1 MAAAGSAVGLGNLWG
16 FAYRA
21 SQGGGGAFLILY
33 LLIVLVVCLP
43 VLVAEMVLGR
53 STGQSP
59 LMAPVKAAGPRWQ
72 PVALRHEAPD
82 PWLGAATSGPSCN
95 MTRTRPAT
103 KAGKREM
110 FGKITIVKAKPAKK
124 AAKAEA
130 KEEPLVVM
138 KGKRLLDGDEE
149 FVVYKRAKQRLE
161 NDDGDDELFDG
172 AFYHKAGEEVTSANY
187 KDVCEWSGI
196 VEVAEWRKAAMA
208 ADAKAEGEAKAAAA
222 ADCLLYTS
230 PSPRDKRQSR
240 MPSSA

>member
-1 MAAAGSAVGLGNLWG
+1 M
-16 FAYRA
+16 
-21 SQGGGGAFLILY
+21 
-33 LLIVLVVCLP
+33 
-43 VLVAEMVLGR
+43 
-53 STGQSP
+53 
-59 LMAPVKAAGPRWQ
+59 
-72 PVALRHEAPD
+72 
-82 PWLGAATSGPSCN
+82 
-95 MTRTRPAT
+95 
-103 KAGKREM
+103 GKRER
-110 FGKITIVKAKPAKK
+110 KPSAKAEEAAANSAAAEAKEEAAEEPPKAKPAKK

-172 AFYHKAGEEVTSANY
+172 AFYHKSGEDVTSANY

-222 ADCLLYTS
+222 AEKKKAKAEAAAAKKS
-230 PSPRDKRQSR
+230 KEQEDKAELKATAKQAAAKD
-240 MPSSA
+240 PPAETEV